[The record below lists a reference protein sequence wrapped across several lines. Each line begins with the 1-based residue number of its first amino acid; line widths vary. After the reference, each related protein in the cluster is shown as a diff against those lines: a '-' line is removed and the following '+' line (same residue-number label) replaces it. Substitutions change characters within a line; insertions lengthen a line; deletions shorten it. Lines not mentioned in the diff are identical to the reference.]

1 MVGHGAV
8 SGGVDWKQ
16 EKLKSSGTTST
27 DVYKR
32 DTTGLYLTG
41 QQQIDSVTL
50 EASGRE
56 DHDEQF
62 GWHGT
67 GRRPQAGNLSTVIG
81 QRSRTAQDSRPSL
94 GQQYGAE
101 RFGIA
106 SNPNLKP
113 EESKQWEAGLEGLT
127 GPVDWRLSAY
137 RYEIQ
142 NLIDYDNNAYYNVKS
157 ATIKG
162 SSGRGI

>member
-1 MVGHGAV
+1 MPRAPPLDDMEQRYIQWGNNVVVGHGAV

-67 GRRPQAGNLSTVIG
+67 ADGRRLGNLSTVIG
-81 QRSRTAQDSRPSL
+81 QSSRTAQDSSPPPS
-94 GQQYGAE
+94 
-101 RFGIA
+101 
-106 SNPNLKP
+106 
-113 EESKQWEAGLEGLT
+113 
-127 GPVDWRLSAY
+127 
-137 RYEIQ
+137 
-142 NLIDYDNNAYYNVKS
+142 
-157 ATIKG
+157 G
-162 SSGRGI
+162 SSTVQNALASPLTRI